1 MNEHIGAFLRQRG
14 KNITLLIVCGTLV
27 ALYHEEA
34 AVAGFTA
41 VALAVGAPAV
51 AEKWSTSGETK

>member
-1 MNEHIGAFLRQRG
+1 MNDAMATFIKQKG

-34 AVAGFTA
+34 AIAVMTA
-41 VALAVGAPAV
+41 VSLAVGAPAV